1 MNRLLK
7 TLLVVLLLV
16 VLVTGAFGLGLVIGR
31 TDSEATL
38 TDSAAVQATLPE
50 SDVAVTDALPDAAR
64 AVADEPADFGTFWQV
79 WDIVHEKFIDR
90 EALDPTNLEYGA
102 IEGLIQA
109 LGDEGHTVFL
119 TPQELTRQ
127 RTDISGKFQGI
138 GAYVGMRDGLPV
150 IVAPFDGSPAEQ
162 AGIRAGDIIMEV
174 DGEDVTSWSLGDIV
188 EVIRGTAGTEVVLTV
203 LRADEGTS
211 LEIAIT
217 RGEITV
223 PAATWA
229 MLPGTQAALI
239 RLSQFSA
246 NATDE
251 ITQAI
256 NEAKAAGAESLIVD
270 VRNNPGGLLDQAI
283 RVTSQFL
290 KDGNVLQQ
298 EDAQGKRKAY
308 PVKSG
313 GLATDIPMVV
323 LINRGSASSSEIFA
337 GAIQDHNRGPIVGE
351 TTFGTGTV
359 LEPFTLDDGSGLML
373 GTSQWLTANGR
384 LIRKHGIEPDVTV
397 EAPMGT
403 DLLSPGQVKDM
414 TLEALLESEDA
425 QLLKA
430 LELLNALPES

>member
-7 TLLVVLLLV
+7 SLLIVCLLVVF
-16 VLVTGAFGLGLVIGR
+16 GASAFGLGLAIGR
-31 TDSEATL
+31 ADAEPAT
-38 TDSAAVQATLPE
+38 VQAAQAGFDATPP
-50 SDVAVTDALPDAAR
+50 DALSTSE
-64 AVADEPADFGTFWQV
+64 VADALSPADFHTFWQV
-79 WDIVHEKFIDR
+79 WDLVHEKFIDR

-102 IEGLIQA
+102 IDGLIKA

-119 TPQELTRQ
+119 TPQELARQ
-127 RTDISGKFQGI
+127 KSDISGKFQGI
-138 GAYVGMRDGLPV
+138 GAYVGMRNGLPV
-150 IVAPFDGSPAEQ
+150 IVAPFDGSPADQ

-174 DGEDVTSWSLGDIV
+174 DGEDVTAWSLNDIV
-188 EVIRGTAGTEVVLTV
+188 DAIRGTAGTEVVLTV
-203 LRADEGTS
+203 MRADEATS

-229 MLPGTQAALI
+229 MLPGTQVALI

-246 NATDE
+246 NANDE
-251 ITQAI
+251 ITKAI
-256 NEAKAAGAESLIVD
+256 KGAEDAGAEALIVD
-270 VRNNPGGLLDQAI
+270 IRNNPGGLLDQAI

-298 EDAQGKRKAY
+298 EDAQGNRKPY
-308 PVKSG
+308 PVKEG

-337 GAIQDHNRGPIVGE
+337 GAIQDHDRGPLVGE

-384 LIRKHGIEPDVTV
+384 LIRKQGIEPDVVV
-397 EAPMGT
+397 EMPMGT
-403 DLLSPGQVKDM
+403 DLLSPGQVEEM
-414 TLEALLESEDA
+414 TPDDLLGSEDA

-430 LELLNALPES
+430 LELLGAVPEG